1 MSVIEYCSVSSNARG
16 VRGLL
21 RLRPSSS
28 FQRQVRQPIVCSAL
42 FCLGNHL
49 IVLFTSTSVLEWSIV
64 ISVSVPVCVPICMCL
79 CVCLRAYPPPNY
91 VANLN
96 FCARYRWQRLYPLWL
111 SCDSLRYALPIY
123 GWRHIMAWNRRRDKA
138 YTQVGSP
145 KSAVLKLTT
154 TGSAKSRAGSDIS
167 SNVLFNFNF
176 TVRILLVLNLFHENS
191 TLCVPKNVHL
201 FMCWITLSKIN
212 DFNDFWYVK
221 SGENLRYT
229 VSILHICPHHL
240 SDVAT
245 LPLEIQK
252 KLFLT
257 VSFLHTYFR
266 NYVICSCQ
274 TFAVFNIPKLIKIG

>member
-1 MSVIEYCSVSSNARG
+1 VLSVVLPRKSPYCFIHFDLGTRVKYCDK
-16 VRGLL
+16 
-21 RLRPSSS
+21 RL
-28 FQRQVRQPIVCSAL
+28 CA
-42 FCLGNHL
+42 
-49 IVLFTSTSVLEWSIV
+49 
-64 ISVSVPVCVPICMCL
+64 CL
-79 CVCLRAYPPPNY
+79 CAYLYVFVCLSASIPPRTTWPILIF
-91 VANLN
+91 VHVTD
-96 FCARYRWQRLYPLWL
+96 
-111 SCDSLRYALPIY
+111 DSGFIPCGWVVIRYALPIY

-154 TGSAKSRAGSDIS
+154 TGSTRSRAGSDIS

-274 TFAVFNIPKLIKIG
+274 TFAVFNVPKLIKIG